1 MCTAQHCLDRELGCG
16 RGDTFLCRPV
26 PSCRTSFILAV
37 CSEKLPAREEIVS
50 VVPMPGHR
58 LLADHRRLALEGKIR
73 AACALSSVSRGV
85 LRGVL

>member
-1 MCTAQHCLDRELGCG
+1 MCIAQHCLDRVLGYG

-26 PSCRTSFILAV
+26 PLVEHPSS
-37 CSEKLPAREEIVS
+37 LPSAAKGSQLTKEIVS

-58 LLADHRRLALEGKIR
+58 LSVDHRRLALEGKIQV
-73 AACALSSVSRGV
+73 AWVLPSVSRGV